1 MKLIP
6 KYQQGFGIV
15 PVGYTPLPWT
25 VTATSGVATTTPDVS
40 TDDKSKKDTLLSD
53 TIINS
58 LKANALTSDMEY
70 FTERSNI
77 FRDQI
82 FLGIADA
89 GRTEERTKEL
99 LLYATRMEN
108 EKKAFDQVMTS
119 INTKNAE
126 NEIAISAE
134 GYVFT
139 YSNGVIKPKAFTKV
153 TSKDKLLTN
162 AQLANYR
169 ANDPK
174 FAFNSGITTTLGGAT
189 SFKEIRGI
197 IDDAV
202 NKLGQTGTDEENYYG
217 TKNGGSDGFLAGL
230 ATMGITRRELAQI
243 PADKLIEVKL
253 KGMSNAQQISHAF
266 KSVMEQLNPQQRVL
280 LSLRAK
286 QLGLKGADA
295 VVLEYLHAKAKNT
308 VSASM
313 DIINLKDGTKG
324 SNRTSSD
331 DEGFGKLKLT
341 PGMEMGL
348 ELGRKIP
355 VIINTG
361 TKAQTQALGTQ
372 RTITSKT
379 GENIGQKLGVELLQ
393 SSLANNLQ
401 LDQITM
407 GGERI
412 PEEQLAYTFI
422 KNGTAVA
429 VNLPIDVQKYNQ
441 GIIAPDLEFSK
452 KVQDVLLAHKEAKT
466 PEQINKVLKDA
477 KLPAMYKGV
486 DQNGNPILN
495 ATNYQKFVGIDVIA
509 DAKSFGEVKPNESLV
524 VEIEKAPEAFKQ
536 QVANLGKNFEL
547 SNNWFFGANCYG
559 GTMYIPFDL
568 DSVGTYAGFEDITV
582 EQALQLRKLQD
593 KTDQIS
599 SGATQQAYNTDL
611 IEKLMK
617 GDK

>member
-25 VTATSGVATTTPDVS
+25 VTATSGVAPTTPDAS
-40 TDDKSKKDTLLSD
+40 TDDKTKKDPLLSD

-82 FLGIADA
+82 FSGIADA

-153 TSKDKLLTN
+153 TNKDKLLTN

-217 TKNGGSDGFLAGL
+217 TKNGRGEEFLAGL
-230 ATMGITRRELAQI
+230 AIMGITRRELAQI

-324 SNRTSSD
+324 SNRTSSEAD
-331 DEGFGKLKLT
+331 SANKMKLT
-341 PGMEMGL
+341 PGAQLAM
-348 ELGRKIP
+348 ELGPKEVFTLNKGTRAQVQAIATRGLLLTDQ
-355 VIINTG
+355 NGTG
-361 TKAQTQALGTQ
+361 
-372 RTITSKT
+372 
-379 GENIGQKLGVELLQ
+379 LGVKINESPLL
-393 SSLANNLQ
+393 NNLKTESM
-401 LDQITM
+401 TM
-407 GGERI
+407 GGEKITREGLNRVYLKD
-412 PEEQLAYTFI
+412 PKVA
-422 KNGTAVA
+422 A
-429 VNLPIDVQKYNQ
+429 VNLPIDLAKSRQ
-441 GIIAPDLEFSK
+441 GIITPDFNIAS
-452 KVQDVLLAHKEAKT
+452 KVQEVMKQVNAKGIKDPT
-466 PEQINKVLKDA
+466 MINKMLQQA
-477 KLPAMYKGV
+477 KLPAMYVGV
-486 DQNGNPILN
+486 DSEGNPVINGTNYARFAVLDAIADIKAFADGVDLNGNDLVRHSTDQEKEILQENMKKYDNDLEISTSIFRSAPIY
-495 ATNYQKFVGIDVIA
+495 TG
-509 DAKSFGEVKPNESLV
+509 SLY
-524 VEIEKAPEAFKQ
+524 IP
-536 QVANLGKNFEL
+536 L
-547 SNNWFFGANCYG
+547 SNDILGS
-559 GTMYIPFDL
+559 YIGSGEDL
-568 DSVGTYAGFEDITV
+568 TID
-582 EQALQLRKLQD
+582 QARKLEVLQNTPVGKRQAKD
-593 KTDQIS
+593 IS
-599 SGATQQAYNTDL
+599 RYTNNQ
-611 IEKLMK
+611 
-617 GDK
+617 

>member
-25 VTATSGVATTTPDVS
+25 VTATSGVATTTPDAS

-58 LKANALTSDMEY
+58 LKANALTSDME
-70 FTERSNI
+70 FFLERSNI

-82 FLGIADA
+82 FSGIADA

-197 IDDAV
+197 IDAAV
-202 NKLGQTGTDEENYYG
+202 DKLGQTGTDEENYYG
-217 TKNGGSDGFLAGL
+217 TKNGGGKQFLAGL
-230 ATMGITRRELAQI
+230 AIMGITRRELAQI

-286 QLGLKGADA
+286 QLGLKDADA
-295 VVLEYLHAKAKNT
+295 VVLEYLNAKAKNT

-324 SNRTSSD
+324 SNRTSSEAD
-331 DEGFGKLKLT
+331 NSNKMKLT
-341 PGMEMGL
+341 PGAQLAM
-348 ELGRKIP
+348 ELGPKEVFTLNKGTRAQVQAIATRGLLLTDQDG
-355 VIINTG
+355 TG
-361 TKAQTQALGTQ
+361 
-372 RTITSKT
+372 
-379 GENIGQKLGVELLQ
+379 LGVKINESPLL
-393 SSLANNLQ
+393 SLLKTESM
-401 LDQITM
+401 TM
-407 GGERI
+407 GGEQITREGLNRVYLKD
-412 PEEQLAYTFI
+412 PKVA
-422 KNGTAVA
+422 A
-429 VNLPIDVQKYNQ
+429 VNLPIDLAKLRQ
-441 GIIAPDLEFSK
+441 GIITPDFNLAS
-452 KVQDVLLAHKEAKT
+452 KVQEVMKQVNAKGIKDPT
-466 PEQINKVLKDA
+466 MINKMLQQA
-477 KLPAMYKGV
+477 KLPAMYVGV
-486 DQNGNPILN
+486 DSEGNPVIN
-495 ATNYQKFVGIDVIA
+495 STNYARFAVLDAIA
-509 DAKSFGEVKPNESLV
+509 DIKAFADGVDLRDNDLVRYSTDQEKEILQENMKKYDEDLEISTSFFGPAPIYTGSLY
-524 VEIEKAPEAFKQ
+524 IP
-536 QVANLGKNFEL
+536 L
-547 SNNWFFGANCYG
+547 SNDILGS
-559 GTMYIPFDL
+559 YIGSGEDL
-568 DSVGTYAGFEDITV
+568 TID
-582 EQALQLRKLQD
+582 QARKLEVLQ
-593 KTDQIS
+593 
-599 SGATQQAYNTDL
+599 NTPVGKRKAKDTSRYTNNQ
-611 IEKLMK
+611 
-617 GDK
+617 